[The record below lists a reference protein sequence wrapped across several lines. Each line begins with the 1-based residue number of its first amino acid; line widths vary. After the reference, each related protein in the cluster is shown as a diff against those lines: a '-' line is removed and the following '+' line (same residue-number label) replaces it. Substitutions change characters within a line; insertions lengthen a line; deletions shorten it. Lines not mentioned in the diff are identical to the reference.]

1 VTLDLGS
8 QIPVQQ
14 TNIPISSLVE
24 MYKRRELALPAIQ
37 RRYVWEATKV
47 RDLLDSL
54 YRGYPSGSILMWET
68 DENVPLRESAI
79 SQAENTP
86 FVRKLL
92 LDGQQ
97 RLTSLTSVLNGEP
110 ITVRGR
116 NRRVEILF
124 NLEHPDGPPT
134 EVLEVP
140 DDEEMGDSRDGD
152 DDIDTDDVEGEE
164 AGASGQALI
173 ERLNRRTFV
182 VFSRNLAAQPNWV
195 KVSEV
200 FSTDDAAILKKAG
213 IRDLDDPRYVKYSE
227 RLAKLRRVKNYEYV
241 VHVLE
246 RDMNYEEVTEIFVRV
261 NSRGAK
267 LRSSDLAM
275 AQISSRWTNLLEE
288 LQGFQDECE
297 ENLFTLDHGTL
308 VRTIAVIATSQC
320 KFRSIGSIS
329 VDKLQKSWKES
340 KEGLRFA
347 INFLRTR
354 AGIEDE
360 SLLSSPFLLVLLA
373 AVAQHKN
380 GKLSEQEQKGL
391 LRWLYIANAR
401 SRYGRGSSESLLNA
415 DLAIIY
421 RGEGINGLLDP
432 LKAQFGRLD
441 LEISD
446 IKGKRKKS
454 PIFSLAYLAV
464 KDRDAKDWMTGLGL
478 SLGHQ
483 GKKYFIQHHHIF
495 PKSKLVKAN
504 YEDQQIHE
512 IANFAFIG
520 GGTNREITNKDPSD
534 YLPKI
539 IKKQGEEVL
548 TAQLVPID
556 PKLWEIQNYEQFLEF
571 RRAALV
577 EAMNKFIEKKCS
589 D

>member
-1 VTLDLGS
+1 M
-8 QIPVQQ
+8 QQ

-68 DENVPLRESAI
+68 DENVALRESAI

-86 FVRKLL
+86 FARKLL

-110 ITVRGR
+110 VTVRGR
-116 NRRVEILF
+116 SKKVEILF
-124 NLEHPDGPPT
+124 NLEHPDGPPA

-140 DDEEMGDSRDGD
+140 DDEETGDSQDGD
-152 DDIDTDDVEGEE
+152 DDIDSDDVEEE
-164 AGASGQALI
+164 ETGASGQALI

-182 VFSRNLAAQPNWV
+182 VYSRNLAAQPNWV

-200 FSTDDAAILKKAG
+200 FCTDDAAILKKAG
-213 IRDLDDPRYVKYSE
+213 IRDLDDPRYLKYSE

-288 LQGFQDECE
+288 LQEFQDECE
-297 ENLFTLDHGTL
+297 ENWFTLDHGTL
-308 VRTIAVIATSQC
+308 VRTIAVLATTQC
-320 KFRSIGSIS
+320 KFRSIGSVS
-329 VDKLQKSWKES
+329 VDKLQKSWKEA
-340 KEGLRFA
+340 KDGLRFA

-360 SLLSSPFLLVLLA
+360 SLLSSPFLIVLLA
-373 AVAQHKN
+373 AAAQHKN
-380 GKLSEQEQKGL
+380 GKLTEKEQKQL
-391 LRWLYIANAR
+391 LHWLFVANAR
-401 SRYGRGSSESLLNA
+401 SRYGRGSSESLLNE

-421 RGEGINGLLDP
+421 RGAGISGLLEP

-454 PIFSLAYLAV
+454 PIFSLAYLAL
-464 KDRDAKDWMTGLGL
+464 KDRGAKDWMTGLGL
-478 SLGHQ
+478 SLVHQ
-483 GKKYFIQHHHIF
+483 GKKHFIQHHHIF
-495 PKSKLVKAN
+495 PKSKLARAN
-504 YEDQQIHE
+504 YEENQIHE

-520 GGTNREITNKDPSD
+520 GGTNREITNKDPIE

-539 IKKQGEEVL
+539 VKKQGEEAL
-548 TAQLVPID
+548 SAQLVPLE
-556 PKLWEIQNYEQFLEF
+556 PELWEMKNYETFLEV
-571 RRAALV
+571 RRAALIA
-577 EAMNKFIEKKCS
+577 AMNEFIEKKCS
-589 D
+589 E

>member
-1 VTLDLGS
+1 M
-8 QIPVQQ
+8 QQ

-68 DENVPLRESAI
+68 DENVALRESAI

-86 FVRKLL
+86 FARKLL

-97 RLTSLTSVLNGEP
+97 RLTSLTSVLNGEAV
-110 ITVRGR
+110 TVRGR
-116 NRRVEILF
+116 SKKVEILF

-140 DDEEMGDSRDGD
+140 DDEETGDSQDGD
-152 DDIDTDDVEGEE
+152 DDIDSDDVEEE
-164 AGASGQALI
+164 ESGASGQALV

-182 VFSRNLAAQPNWV
+182 VYSRNLAAQPNWV

-200 FSTDDAAILKKAG
+200 FSTDDAAILKKSG
-213 IRDLDDPRYVKYSE
+213 IRDLDDPRYLKYSE

-288 LQGFQDECE
+288 LQEFQDECE
-297 ENLFTLDHGTL
+297 ENWFTLDHGTL
-308 VRTIAVIATSQC
+308 VRTIAVMATTQC

-329 VDKLQKSWKES
+329 VDKLQKSWKDA

-360 SLLSSPFLLVLLA
+360 SLLSSPFLIVLLA
-373 AVAQHKN
+373 AAAQHKN
-380 GKLSEQEQKGL
+380 GKLTEKEQKQL
-391 LRWLYIANAR
+391 LRWLFIANAR
-401 SRYGRGSSESLLNA
+401 SRYGRGSSESLLNE

-421 RGEGINGLLDP
+421 RGAGISGLLEP

-454 PIFSLAYLAV
+454 PIFSLAYLAL
-464 KDRDAKDWMTGLGL
+464 KDRGAKDWMTGLGL
-478 SLGHQ
+478 SLVHQ
-483 GKKYFIQHHHIF
+483 GKNYLIQHHHIF
-495 PKSKLVKAN
+495 PKSKLARAN
-504 YEDQQIHE
+504 YEENQIHE

-520 GGTNREITNKDPSD
+520 GGTNREITNKDPID
-534 YLPKI
+534 YFPKI
-539 IKKQGEEVL
+539 VKKQGEEVL
-548 TAQLVPID
+548 TAQLVPLD
-556 PKLWEIQNYEQFLEF
+556 PELWEIKNYEKFLEV
-571 RRAALV
+571 RRAELIT
-577 EAMNKFIEKKCS
+577 AMNGFIEKKCA